1 MEQKKKRNAVTL
13 LSNQLT
19 VGSAT
24 KWKPERKCCLALES
38 EISLVLV
45 PFAPFPRMLTEI
57 EGETLMTK
65 CELQLALYGKAM

>member
-1 MEQKKKRNAVTL
+1 MEQTKKRNAVTF

-19 VGSAT
+19 VASAT

-45 PFAPFPRMLTEI
+45 HSTPFARMLTEI
-57 EGETLMTK
+57 ACEILMTK